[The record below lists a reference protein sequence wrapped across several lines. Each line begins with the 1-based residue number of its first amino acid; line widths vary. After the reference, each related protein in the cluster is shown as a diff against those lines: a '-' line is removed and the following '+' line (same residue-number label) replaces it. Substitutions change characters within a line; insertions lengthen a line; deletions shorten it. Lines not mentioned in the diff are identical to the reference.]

1 MGERRRED
9 LQKNTRELSCQSNV
23 WKHSWTVFFRLRH
36 KGGRTKGRLIL
47 CKSIQAMRDKNK
59 CEHPLESSRINRLE
73 SLPVSL
79 LNSGLFCQLP
89 VMPTPEVNW
98 LIPLRLHYIYNYIYT
113 YIYCQVL
120 ASPSCGLRRNG
131 WKPVAS
137 LPVRL
142 YISSDLYLHLYHISS
157 IFQYHI
163 FHRSRWSCQG
173 SACATHMKIET
184 YAIHCWGTLSY
195 QTEPL
200 LTMSAMHRQKIALL
214 VLPGSATLSDFQWRT
229 HDKPTLHY

>member
-36 KGGRTKGRLIL
+36 KGGRTKGHLIL

-98 LIPLRLHYIYNYIYT
+98 LIPLRLHYIYIIIYIRIYT
-113 YIYCQVL
+113 
-120 ASPSCGLRRNG
+120 AKSWLRH
-131 WKPVAS
+131 PVVWGGMVES
-137 LPVRL
+137 QLP
-142 YISSDLYLHLYHISS
+142 LYLFASTYLATS
-157 IFQYHI
+157 IFI
-163 FHRSRWSCQG
+163 FTIFPVFSSTT
-173 SACATHMKIET
+173 S
-184 YAIHCWGTLSY
+184 S
-195 QTEPL
+195 TEADGAVRDRHVP
-200 LTMSAMHRQKIALL
+200 RIWK
-214 VLPGSATLSDFQWRT
+214 
-229 HDKPTLHY
+229 